1 MHTLERTNS
10 PWLALQRNKWPWGSC
25 RDGQQSDHL
34 ASLIRLAK
42 SLMIYQEGSGS
53 FPEVIRTRRV
63 KDEFQECLLP
73 GIAPK
78 ISFPPTSPDK
88 DSCLYWLSPGAWA
101 FMKREN
107 RAPSHRLHWRKR
119 GRDFLFLGE
128 KKKVVLAH
136 LGKVEKSK
144 LQNRKKMRVI
154 QPGEIMIPPRNTR
167 LSVFLV
173 SRFQWSCHPQTKC
186 TYLRPAENIQAGSLM
201 KSEQLQ
207 NHKLNSSKHIQ
218 SVPPKLPALCL
229 HNYPTNL

>member
-119 GRDFLFLGE
+119 GRDSLFLGE
-128 KKKVVLAH
+128 KKKSCSGSPWQGRKVKTTEQKEDESNSAWRNNDPSKKHKALGVLSLPFSVV
-136 LGKVEKSK
+136 
-144 LQNRKKMRVI
+144 M
-154 QPGEIMIPPRNTR
+154 PP
-167 LSVFLV
+167 
-173 SRFQWSCHPQTKC
+173 PD
-186 TYLRPAENIQAGSLM
+186 
-201 KSEQLQ
+201 
-207 NHKLNSSKHIQ
+207 
-218 SVPPKLPALCL
+218 
-229 HNYPTNL
+229 